1 MSSITMATL
10 DHTAEPI
17 PIPKDGE
24 TTGVE
29 ANTAVLP
36 SPFHN
41 TAPTPLLIAQ
51 GAESHLYRTSYL
63 FPSQPAALK
72 VRPSKPYRH
81 RVLDQRLTKQR
92 ILAEARVLVKLK
104 REGYYAV
111 PGVYALDWIM
121 ESEKGN
127 AAWLLMEWVEGLTL
141 KEGMLRWESEC
152 KSQGIPQGNADAE
165 EVARSVLRR
174 VGVAIA
180 KLHAKGI
187 VHGDLTSS
195 NVMIRSTDERQD
207 VNGEGATALGKAR
220 LSGEVV
226 LIDFGLAQQTTHDE
240 ERAVD
245 LYVLE
250 RAFGSTH
257 PRQENMFD
265 QEVLKNGYAKV
276 DQTGFTAAKIVLK
289 RLEDV
294 RMRGRKRSM
303 IG

>member
-1 MSSITMATL
+1 MATL
-10 DHTAEPI
+10 DHIADPVVIPGDSEPTKADSHTAL
-17 PIPKDGE
+17 
-24 TTGVE
+24 
-29 ANTAVLP
+29 LP

-41 TAPTPLLIAQ
+41 TSPIPQLVAQ

-121 ESEKGN
+121 ESERGG

-152 KSQGIPQGNADAE
+152 RSKGVSQGDADAE
-165 EVARSVLRR
+165 QAVRSVLRR
-174 VGVAIA
+174 VGIAIA
-180 KLHAKGI
+180 KLHAKGV

-195 NVMIRSTDERQD
+195 NVMIRSSNERKEI
-207 VNGEGATALGKAR
+207 NGEGATLLGTTG

-257 PRQENMFD
+257 PRQESMFD

-276 DQTGFTAAKIVLK
+276 DQTGFTAAKVVLK

-303 IG
+303 VG